1 MNILVVEDDK
11 ANAELIYKLLKKEKY
26 SVDLASNAK
35 EALKAID
42 NALYHLIILDWNLP
56 DGSGFDILQETRDL
70 LIDSQVLMLSANS
83 DIEYRVKAL
92 DSGADDYLC
101 KPYALVELLAR
112 VKSLLRRSST
122 NKSTVLELGN
132 ISLNRQA
139 KEVLVDDKE
148 VAFTSAEYDIFEALS
163 SNPNKTFTKFELL
176 NLSNNEY
183 GASMMSN
190 IVEVHIKNIRK
201 KLSNK
206 EIIKTVR
213 SVGYK
218 INLSS

>member
-1 MNILVVEDDK
+1 MNILVVEDDR
-11 ANAELIYKLLKKEKY
+11 ANAELISRLLKQEKY
-26 SVDLASNAK
+26 SVDVAVNFK
-35 EALKAID
+35 EGLEAINKAF
-42 NALYHLIILDWNLP
+42 YHLIVLDWNLP
-56 DGSGFDILQETRDL
+56 DGSGYELLLETREL

-92 DSGADDYLC
+92 DAGADDYLC

-112 VKSLLRRSST
+112 VKSLLRRSSS

-132 ISLNRQA
+132 ISLDRQSR
-139 KEVLVDDKE
+139 EVFLEGVE
-148 VAFTSAEYDIFEALS
+148 VNFTSAEYDIFEAMA
-163 SNPNKTFTKFELL
+163 SNLNKTFTKFELL

-183 GASMMSN
+183 ASSVMSN
-190 IVEVHIKNIRK
+190 IIEVHIKNIRK
-201 KLSNK
+201 KLNNK

-218 INLSS
+218 IAI